1 MMSNTLDVIF
11 VNGHNQKDEF
21 RAVLRR
27 RVYARVL
34 AVTMLAA
41 AAMLVVG
48 AGVGA
53 AATTWYVDDDGG
65 AGINFTSIQDAVNN
79 ASEGDTIIVY
89 GGIYYD
95 NVVVDKSLTLQ
106 GEDRNTT
113 IIDGNGESCVPI
125 YLRDDCICVDSDHVN
140 ISGFTLQK
148 GSTGISID
156 SNYNEIFNNK
166 VISCGTGIELWNSDY
181 SNITNNTVL
190 LCNPNIVLYD
200 SNHNIISNNIIYSP
214 HCYGIQLEN
223 SSNNVILNN
232 IIYSTHKS
240 SVYGIELLSSMYNE
254 IYHNDLINNT
264 NHAYDDG
271 DTNSWDKGPVI
282 GGNYWSGHE
291 CTGNPSDGSQPYCIG
306 ADSID
311 HYPFGHPVND
321 VSSVPPPEPIVS
333 VGAQM
338 RERLSTYE
346 THISHNKDYKFEVD
360 PWRIGVSS
368 IHNLRTNNI
377 TYTITTPMNFT
388 YLYNSEEY
396 TNGTYDHITLNF
408 TQTEE
413 NYTWVLPM
421 KDRISSKICLK
432 QLDETFR
439 QKKPCADIDVD
450 MIDENGHT
458 RLNISIMP
466 TIGCSC
472 DLEIYG
478 TNIINIT
485 SYPPNFCIEDLDYDY
500 VEFDSDMEKNQTYH
514 LSILLDNPESVKSR
528 YATHGYTTEGYE
540 WGFCYS
546 NNFARPVTTLGS
558 IDVTSA
564 VPVGWVY
571 TEPYPGYKQYIE
583 IKLTPI
589 PDLTL
594 SQSDITS
601 SNPNPVQGEEVTIG
615 AVIQNIGTA
624 DASDVIVQFLDNGV
638 QIGSDQIISAI
649 NAGETESVQTDWTVT
664 SGSHNI
670 SIMVDP
676 YDEIAESNEDNNVAY
691 KPLLMKGDLNSDG
704 DITPADAAIALRIAA
719 SGAHDDAADV
729 SGDDRVTSLDALM
742 ILQAAAGSIEL

>member
-1 MMSNTLDVIF
+1 MLTIM
-11 VNGHNQKDEF
+11 
-21 RAVLRR
+21 A
-27 RVYARVL
+27 
-34 AVTMLAA
+34 LAA
-41 AAMLVVG
+41 AAVLVVG

-53 AATTWYVDDDGG
+53 AEKTWYVDDGGG
-65 AGINFTSIQDAVNN
+65 ADYDNIQDAVNV
-79 ASEGDTIIVY
+79 ASDGDTIFVHSGVYTETVIV
-89 GGIYYD
+89 
-95 NVVVDKSLTLQ
+95 NRSLTLQ

-113 IIDGNGESCVPI
+113 IIDGDGESCVPI
-125 YLRDDCICVDSDHVN
+125 YFRDDCICVDSDHVN
-140 ISGFTLQK
+140 ISEFTLQK

-190 LCNPNIVLYD
+190 LCNPNIFIGYSD
-200 SNHNIISNNIIYSP
+200 YNIISNNIIYSP

-291 CTGNPSDGSQPYCIG
+291 CTGNPSDGSQPYYVG
-306 ADSID
+306 VDSID

-346 THISHNKDYKFEVD
+346 THIDHTKDYEFEVD
-360 PWRIGVSS
+360 PWRIGISS
-368 IHNLRTNNI
+368 IHNLKTDNI

-396 TNGTYDHITLNF
+396 TNGTYGDITLNF
-408 TQTEE
+408 TQTGD

-421 KDRISSKICLK
+421 KDRINSKIRLK
-432 QLDETFR
+432 PLDETFR
-439 QKKPCADIDVD
+439 QKKPCADMDVD

-458 RLNISIMP
+458 RLNITIVP

-485 SYPPNFCIEDLDYDY
+485 SHPPNFCIEDLDYDY

-564 VPVGWVY
+564 VPVGWEY
-571 TEPYPGYKQYIE
+571 TEPYPGYRQYIE
-583 IKLTPI
+583 IKLAPI

-594 SQSDITS
+594 SQSDITF
-601 SNPNPVQGEEVTIG
+601 SNPNPVQDEEVTIG
-615 AVIQNIGTA
+615 AAIQNIGTA

-638 QIGSDQIISAI
+638 QTGSDQMISAI
-649 NAGETESVQTDWTVT
+649 NADETESVQINWTAT
-664 SGSHNI
+664 YGSHNI
-670 SIMVDP
+670 SVIIDP
-676 YDEIAESNEDNNVAY
+676 YDEIVESDEDNNIAY
-691 KPLLMKGDLNSDG
+691 KLLLLKGDLNGDG
-704 DITPADAAIALRIAA
+704 DITTADAAIALQLAA
-719 SGAHDDAADV
+719 TGAHDDAADV
-729 SGDDRVTSLDALM
+729 SGDGCVTSLDALM
-742 ILQAAAGSIEL
+742 ILQAAAGSVTL